1 MGESSERMRILQ
13 LIAEGKI
20 TAEEGAAL
28 LEALEASETAP
39 TQGSESAAGL
49 RGRWLRIHVQ
59 EGDQTRVNVRLP
71 LRLVEVGLKIAR
83 RFAPEQDYGEI
94 VEALNE
100 AVQEGLSGKIVDI
113 TDADDEKGTPVR
125 VEISID

>member
-1 MGESSERMRILQ
+1 MEESTERMRILQ
-13 LIAEGKI
+13 MIAEGKI

-28 LEALEASETAP
+28 LEALEASEAAP
-39 TQGSESAAGL
+39 KQGNESAAGL

-59 EGDQTRVNVRLP
+59 EGEQTKVNVRLP
-71 LRLVEVGLKIAR
+71 LRLVEVGLKIAH

-125 VEISID
+125 VEISVD